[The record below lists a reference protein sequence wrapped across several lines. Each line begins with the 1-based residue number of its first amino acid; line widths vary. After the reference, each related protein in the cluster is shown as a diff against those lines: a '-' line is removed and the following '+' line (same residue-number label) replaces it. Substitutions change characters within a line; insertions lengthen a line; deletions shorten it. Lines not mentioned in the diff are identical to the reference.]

1 MAEENKTLKITV
13 HLYDT
18 DMSVRI
24 SPQEEE
30 AYRKAAK
37 LIVDTMNTYVPI
49 LKGKRSE
56 KDIMYAAMLAIALR
70 YEQEAM
76 RNDTIP
82 FTDILGKLT
91 SEIEEALKE

>member
-49 LKGKRSE
+49 LK
-56 KDIMYAAMLAIALR
+56 DIMYAAMLAIALR